1 MISDEL
7 LAILQCPETR
17 QPLRIAEG
25 ELIARLN
32 GLIGGRRLT
41 NRVGQKVETKFDGG
55 LIREDDKVLFPIV
68 DGIPILL
75 IDDSIHLEQA
85 EEGNRKGDA

>member
-17 QPLRIAEG
+17 QPLRLADG
-25 ELIARLN
+25 ALIAQLN
-32 GLIGGRRLT
+32 GLIGGQRLV
-41 NRVGQKVETKFDGG
+41 NRIGQKVETKFDGG
-55 LIREDDKVLFPIV
+55 LVREDDKVLFPIV

-75 IDDSIHLEQA
+75 IDESIPLEQA
-85 EEGNRKGDA
+85 EADDRKGGA